1 MLSEGC
7 IGGYCAST
15 AQYQVYENCQMN
27 TRAIARLIVL
37 FTRSSHACGDDQ
49 IFRRGNYRR
58 TLAIMART
66 NWRQLQ
72 QVIDAF
78 SPLHSIRLNLF
89 WRKRMQPDKNDIPTQ
104 SLVVFRDKS
113 SGKETDYESCKLN
126 GKRLKKFQKCNRFYF
141 CSRSDI
147 IAQVS

>member
-49 IFRRGNYRR
+49 IFRRDNYKKNPCDYGSHKLAA
-58 TLAIMART
+58 TLANKTR
-66 NWRQLQ
+66 LFP
-72 QVIDAF
+72 F
-78 SPLHSIRLNLF
+78 SL
-89 WRKRMQPDKNDIPTQ
+89 D
-104 SLVVFRDKS
+104 
-113 SGKETDYESCKLN
+113 
-126 GKRLKKFQKCNRFYF
+126 
-141 CSRSDI
+141 
-147 IAQVS
+147 

>member
-49 IFRRGNYRR
+49 IFRRGN
-58 TLAIMART
+58 
-66 NWRQLQ
+66 
-72 QVIDAF
+72 
-78 SPLHSIRLNLF
+78 
-89 WRKRMQPDKNDIPTQ
+89 
-104 SLVVFRDKS
+104 
-113 SGKETDYESCKLN
+113 
-126 GKRLKKFQKCNRFYF
+126 
-141 CSRSDI
+141 
-147 IAQVS
+147 